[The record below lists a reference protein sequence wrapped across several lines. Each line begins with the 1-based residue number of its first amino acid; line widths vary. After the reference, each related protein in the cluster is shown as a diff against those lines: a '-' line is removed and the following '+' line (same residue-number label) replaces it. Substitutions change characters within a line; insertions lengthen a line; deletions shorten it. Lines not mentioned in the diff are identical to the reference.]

1 MTAPTKGTALAPIDH
16 LKLELEKRTPSY
28 EAMLPKGYR
37 PDRLITGA
45 LLAVSR
51 NPALLECT
59 PVSVAVALG
68 QCAQLGLDIGITGH
82 LVPYGKSCTFIA
94 DYKGYIE
101 LMCKAGARKVEAYVV
116 RAGDTFEYERGTK
129 PMLRHQPYNKKGAAI
144 THAYAIVW
152 FRGGEF
158 QFEVM
163 TTEEIDAIRR
173 AKSKQWAQGELPEW
187 WARKCVIRRVAKYVP
202 KSPELAM
209 LLSSPSEDVPD
220 NVDVETGE
228 VLPTAKPGAGG
239 VDRIQARG
247 AFDPDTG
254 ATDERD

>member
-1 MTAPTKGTALAPIDH
+1 MTAPTKGTALAPIEV
-16 LKLELEKRTPSY
+16 LRQELTKRTESY
-28 EAMLPKGYR
+28 EAMLPRGYR

-51 NPALLECT
+51 NPALLDCT

-101 LMCKAGARKVEAYVV
+101 LMCKAGASKVEAYVV
-116 RAGDTFEYERGTK
+116 REGDVFEYQRGTAPHLK
-129 PMLRHQPYNKKGAAI
+129 HQPYNKRGAAI

-152 FRGGEF
+152 PRNGHDP

-163 TTEEIDAIRR
+163 TVEELDAIRK
-173 AKSKQWAQGELPEW
+173 AKSKQWATGELPEW

-202 KSPELAM
+202 KSPELA
-209 LLSSPSEDVPD
+209 LLLAKPEEGEDPPA
-220 NVDVETGE
+220 NVDPATGE
-228 VLPTAKPGAGG
+228 VLPG
-239 VDRIQARG
+239 
-247 AFDPDTG
+247 G
-254 ATDERD
+254 ATA